1 MKPPV
6 FYASGIHLRP
16 ESSGDIEILDA
27 FLLEVYQCLMFS
39 SNPSCQYLELRP
51 LQWNWRQFC
60 LGGSRCF
67 KEVFSKCSFGLV
79 SWDWSLGQSCLCPSF
94 ACPMC
99 YKIQAQGG
107 SSSSVHLAGATNFFS
122 WNVHLQ
128 VSWIIPYLK
137 KLDGTSAVFQLPLCS
152 CLCKT
157 VWNADKLDCL
167 H

>member
-107 SSSSVHLAGATNFFS
+107 SSSSVHLAGATNFFFLKCPS
-122 WNVHLQ
+122 ASFMNHSILEKIGWNFGCLSTAFVL
-128 VSWIIPYLK
+128 
-137 KLDGTSAVFQLPLCS
+137 LP
-152 CLCKT
+152 
-157 VWNADKLDCL
+157 V
-167 H
+167 